1 MMKLIERTEYLDTLK
16 RVKGTPDIKVIT
28 GIRRSG
34 KSKLLDSFARWVEK
48 NDKKANV
55 IKINY
60 NLTKFEKL
68 LNYSALE
75 EFVEQSYKPR
85 KNNYLFIDEV
95 QLCNS
100 FEKALNSLHATEKY
114 DIYVT
119 GSNAFLLSSDLA
131 TLFTGRTFE
140 IQVFPFSFAEYVK
153 YYKPKNPEA
162 SFDAY
167 LKEGGMAGAFLYK
180 TENEKFRYVNEEVFN
195 TLVIRDIVKKYK
207 IRNKVFLEKLID
219 FLMDNVG
226 NITSTRNIAKAI
238 TAAGDTTNHKTIGS
252 YIDYL
257 CKAFAFYKI
266 RRYDIRGK
274 KYLAT
279 EDKFYLC
286 DHSFRY
292 ARLGTRNM
300 DYGHMYEN
308 MVAMELLRRGYQLY
322 VGVLFKKEIDFV
334 AMKHDEKL
342 YIQVSDDISGDST
355 FRRETDPLL
364 RINDAYPKML
374 LARTNHEAYQ
384 YEGIKVLDISR
395 WLLGKE

>member
-1 MMKLIERTEYLDTLK
+1 MKLIERTEYLDTLK
-16 RVKGTPDIKVIT
+16 NVRGTPDIKIIT

-34 KSKLLDSFARWVEK
+34 KSKLLESFAEWIAK
-48 NDKKANV
+48 NDKKANI
-55 IKINY
+55 IKINF

-68 LNYSALE
+68 QNYSALE
-75 EFVEQSYKPR
+75 EYAEQAYKP
-85 KNNYLFIDEV
+85 KKTNYLFIDEV
-95 QLCNS
+95 QLCDS
-100 FEKALNSLHATEKY
+100 FEKALNSLHATEKF

-140 IQVFPFSFAEYVK
+140 IPVFPFSFAEYTK
-153 YYKPKNPEA
+153 YYKPKKMED
-162 SFDAY
+162 SFESY
-167 LKEGGMAGAFLYK
+167 LKEGGMAGSFLYK
-180 TENEKFRYVNEEVFN
+180 TESEKFRYVNEDVFN

-226 NITSTRNIAKAI
+226 NITSIRNVAKTI
-238 TAAGDTTNHKTIGS
+238 STSGDKTNHKTIGS

-266 RRYDIRGK
+266 RRFDIRGK
-274 KYLAT
+274 RYLTT
-279 EDKFYLC
+279 EDKYYLS

-300 DYGHMYEN
+300 DYGHVYEN

-322 VGVLFKKEIDFV
+322 VGVLYKKEIDFV

-342 YIQVSDDISGDST
+342 YIQVSDNISDKKT
-355 FRRETDPLL
+355 FERETAPLL
-364 RINDAYPKML
+364 GIKDAYPKML
-374 LARTNHEAYQ
+374 IARTNHETTQ
-384 YEGIKVLDISR
+384 YEGIRIADVSR
-395 WLLGKE
+395 WLLGMD

>member
-1 MMKLIERTEYLDTLK
+1 MGFSVRTGAGAPNLRVPPRSCGLDFGLDFLFAHPGGSVYVGFVIEHISVEAPKLRK
-16 RVKGTPDIKVIT
+16 KCVKNNT
-28 GIRRSG
+28 
-34 KSKLLDSFARWVEK
+34 
-48 NDKKANV
+48 
-55 IKINY
+55 
-60 NLTKFEKL
+60 
-68 LNYSALE
+68 
-75 EFVEQSYKPR
+75 R

-180 TENEKFRYVNEEVFN
+180 TENEKFRYVNEDVFN

-226 NITSTRNIAKAI
+226 YETRIYSACP
-238 TAAGDTTNHKTIGS
+238 T
-252 YIDYL
+252 
-257 CKAFAFYKI
+257 
-266 RRYDIRGK
+266 
-274 KYLAT
+274 
-279 EDKFYLC
+279 
-286 DHSFRY
+286 
-292 ARLGTRNM
+292 
-300 DYGHMYEN
+300 
-308 MVAMELLRRGYQLY
+308 
-322 VGVLFKKEIDFV
+322 
-334 AMKHDEKL
+334 
-342 YIQVSDDISGDST
+342 
-355 FRRETDPLL
+355 
-364 RINDAYPKML
+364 
-374 LARTNHEAYQ
+374 
-384 YEGIKVLDISR
+384 
-395 WLLGKE
+395 

>member
-1 MMKLIERTEYLDTLK
+1 M
-16 RVKGTPDIKVIT
+16 
-28 GIRRSG
+28 
-34 KSKLLDSFARWVEK
+34 
-48 NDKKANV
+48 
-55 IKINY
+55 
-60 NLTKFEKL
+60 
-68 LNYSALE
+68 
-75 EFVEQSYKPR
+75 
-85 KNNYLFIDEV
+85 
-95 QLCNS
+95 
-100 FEKALNSLHATEKY
+100 NSLHATEKY

-180 TENEKFRYVNEEVFN
+180 TENEKFRYVNEDVFN

-226 NITSTRNIAKAI
+226 NISSTRNIAKAI